1 MEHQL
6 TEAELSELTHWDSQA
21 IRAGCYRTNTQE
33 HSEALFLTSSYC
45 FESAQQAASVFA
57 GEEPGS
63 VYSRYTNP
71 TVDSFQQ
78 RLAALEGG
86 EAAAATASGMAA
98 IFAFCLAHLQK
109 GDHVLVSK
117 SLFGTTL
124 NLFEQYVKPK
134 LGVEVSYV
142 SLTKVTEWQQ
152 KANSR
157 TRMLF
162 LETPSNPLNE
172 IADLKA
178 LATLSRALGAW
189 LVVDNCLCTPALQR
203 PLALG
208 ADIVIH
214 SATKFLDGQGRCL
227 GGAVVGSKELIEPIV
242 GVLRTL
248 GPSMSPFNAWVFL
261 KGLETLKIRMQAQ
274 SKSAMVVAQWLSERP
289 QISRVHY
296 AGLEDSSQHVLAGS
310 QQSAFGAVL
319 SFEVKGGREAAWK
332 VIDSTR
338 MLSITGN
345 LGDTKTT
352 ITHPATT
359 THGRM
364 SDEDKQS
371 VGISE
376 NLIRLAIG
384 LEHVEDICADLARG
398 L

>member
-1 MEHQL
+1 MEYQL
-6 TEAELSELTHWDSQA
+6 TEAELPELTHWDSQA
-21 IRAGCYRTNTQE
+21 IRTGCYRTNTRE

-57 GEEPGS
+57 GEEHGS

-124 NLFEQYVKPK
+124 NLFDQYVKPK

-142 SLTKVTEWQQ
+142 SLTKVDEWQQ
-152 KANSR
+152 QATPR

-172 IADLKA
+172 IADLDA
-178 LATLSRALGAW
+178 LAALSRALGAW

-203 PLALG
+203 PLTLG

-227 GGAVVGSKELIEPIV
+227 GGAVVGSKALIEPVV

-261 KGLETLKIRMQAQ
+261 KGLETLKIRMLAQ
-274 SKSAMVVAQWLSERP
+274 SNSAMAVANWLAEHP
-289 QISRVHY
+289 AVNRVY
-296 AGLEDSSQHVLAGS
+296 YSGLEGSPQHALARS
-310 QQSAFGAVL
+310 QQSDFGAVL
-319 SFEVKGGREAAWK
+319 SFEVNGGREAAWK
-332 VIDSTR
+332 VIDATK
-338 MLSITGN
+338 MVSITGN

-364 SDEDKQS
+364 SDADKRA
-371 VGISE
+371 VGIGE
-376 NLIRLAIG
+376 NLVRLAIG
-384 LEHVEDICADLARG
+384 LEHVEDLCADLARG